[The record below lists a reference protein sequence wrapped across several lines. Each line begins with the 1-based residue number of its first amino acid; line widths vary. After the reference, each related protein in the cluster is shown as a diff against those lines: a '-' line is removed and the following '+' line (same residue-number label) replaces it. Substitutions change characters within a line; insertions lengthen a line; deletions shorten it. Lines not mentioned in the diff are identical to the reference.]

1 MDWLR
6 KLDAHP
12 KTLDEFRVR
21 TLQGGLTTLLAAIV
35 STWLIGTELQYSLG
49 VYTRDRLYVNSSHGA
64 AISVAFEIEFPR
76 VSCDLVSVAVT
87 DQSGQPISAPQHV
100 RKLKL
105 FANGRRFHSRSALGE
120 TATSEE
126 HFVSGNA
133 SKDTGCGDCYGAQ
146 DDEIQCCQTCDDVKR
161 AYAKRGWTFVPK
173 SIMQCAGEN
182 AVSNIQEQDEGC
194 AIAGD
199 LVLSAVSGNFHFA
212 PGRHIADARHMLLT
226 DIVALAYAKFN
237 VSHVIKR
244 LEFSQHKILSTH
256 MLIEDEDDDDDD
268 DYKSAKRRRQ
278 TRIQRREMR
287 KRRRLARRATAS
299 SQLAGARRIITDGY
313 GMHQYYLKVVPS
325 YYRSLDGHITPAAK
339 YSVTEHLRHV
349 APGSGRGLPG
359 LFFYY
364 EVSPV
369 CFEVTETRDGFLAF
383 FVGLAAIIGG
393 VYVTFGQLDRALAFA
408 SHTILRSA
416 TATKH
421 RAGAA
426 GIPT

>member
-1 MDWLR
+1 MEWLR

-21 TLQGGLTTLLAAIV
+21 TLQGGLTTLLAVVVAF
-35 STWLIGTELQYSLG
+35 WLIGTELQYSLG

-64 AISVAFEIEFPR
+64 AISVAFDIEFPR
-76 VSCDLVSVAVT
+76 VSCDLITVAVT
-87 DQSGQPISAPQHV
+87 DQSGQQISAPQHV

-105 FANGRRFHSRSALGE
+105 YSHGRRFHSRSPIGE

-126 HFVSGNA
+126 HFVNGSSSSQA
-133 SKDTGCGDCYGAQ
+133 SCGDCYGAQ

-161 AYAKRGWTFVPK
+161 AYGKRGWTFRPNSV
-173 SIMQCAGEN
+173 SQCAGEN
-182 AVSNIQEQDEGC
+182 AVSKIQEQQDDGC
-194 AIAGD
+194 AVAGD

-226 DIVALAYAKFN
+226 DIVTLAYTKFN

-256 MLIEDEDDDDDD
+256 TEYDDDDDD
-268 DYKSAKRRRQ
+268 DSYTSAKRRRQ
-278 TRIQRREMR
+278 TRNERREIR

-299 SQLAGARRIITDGY
+299 SQLAGASRIIADGF

-325 YYRSLDGHITPAAK
+325 YYRSLNGHITPAAK

-359 LFFYY
+359 LFFHY

-369 CFEVTETRDGFLAF
+369 CFEVTEMRDGFLAF
-383 FVGLAAIIGG
+383 FVGLAAIVGG
-393 VYVTFGQLDRALAFA
+393 VYVTFGQIDRALAFA
-408 SHTILRSA
+408 SHAIMRSS
-416 TATKH
+416 TASKRRT
-421 RAGAA
+421 GSA
-426 GIPT
+426 GILE